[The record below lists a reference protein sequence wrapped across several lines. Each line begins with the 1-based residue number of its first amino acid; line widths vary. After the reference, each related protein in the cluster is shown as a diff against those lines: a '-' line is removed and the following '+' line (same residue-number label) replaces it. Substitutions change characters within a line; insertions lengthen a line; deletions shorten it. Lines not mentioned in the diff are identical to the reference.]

1 MYEKGGH
8 QMSIIKLID
17 RTTDISRLKMRQMN
31 WDTVINEKPYFVV
44 LIEGY
49 IHTIGGKYGNNNL
62 WAYPRNEK
70 PSCEN
75 LVQFDGEPVCWGINY
90 APYNHARY
98 RHGEFEASTIGNVFI
113 TRNVEKFCDVR
124 GGIERAKCMIND
136 FYEHPIGLNEIDFD
150 KKVIGRKVWWRSEPA
165 VVTSY
170 ISKQACV
177 MLEPDRIPQFTTPAE
192 FADEGCEYYF
202 DGDVK
207 ADILDKHI
215 WWFRK

>member
-1 MYEKGGH
+1 MP
-8 QMSIIKLID
+8 IIKLID
-17 RTTDISRLKMRQMN
+17 RTTDISRLKMRQLN
-31 WDTVINEKPYFVV
+31 WDTVINGKPYFVV

-62 WAYPRNEK
+62 WAYPRGEK

-98 RHGEFEASTIGNVFI
+98 KHGEFEASTLGNVFI
-113 TRNVEKFCDVR
+113 TRNGEKFCDVR

-136 FYEHPIGLNEIDFD
+136 FSEHPIGLNEIDFD
-150 KKVIGRKVWWRSEPA
+150 KNVIGRKVWWRSEPA

-170 ISKQACV
+170 ISGQACV
-177 MLEPDRIPQFTTPAE
+177 MLEPDGIPRFTTTAE

>member
-1 MYEKGGH
+1 M
-8 QMSIIKLID
+8 QSIRLID
-17 RTTDISRLKMRQMN
+17 RNTDISKLKMCQMY
-31 WDTVINEKPYFVV
+31 WDTVINREPYFVV

-70 PSCEN
+70 PSFKN
-75 LVQFDGEPVCWGINY
+75 LIQFDGEPVCWGINY
-90 APYNHARY
+90 APYNHVRY
-98 RHGEFEASTIGNVFI
+98 RHGEFEARTIGNVFI
-113 TRNVEKFCDVR
+113 TRNGEKFCDVR
-124 GGIERAKCMIND
+124 GSIERAKCMID
-136 FYEHPIGLNEIDFD
+136 VFLEHPMNLNKIDFD
-150 KKVIGRKVWWRSEPA
+150 KNVIGRKVWWRSEPA

-170 ISKQACV
+170 ISGQACV
-177 MLEPDRIPQFTTPAE
+177 ILEPDGIPQFTTPAE
-192 FADEGCEYYF
+192 FADDGCEYYF

>member
-1 MYEKGGH
+1 MPR
-8 QMSIIKLID
+8 IKLID
-17 RTTDISRLKMRQMN
+17 RTTDISRLKMRQLN

-49 IHTIGGKYGNNNL
+49 IHTIGGKCGNNNL

-75 LVQFDGEPVCWGINY
+75 LIQFNGEPVCWGINY

-98 RHGEFEASTIGNVFI
+98 RHGEFETRTIGNVFI
-113 TRNVEKFCDVR
+113 TRNGEKFCDVR

-136 FYEHPIGLNEIDFD
+136 FSEHPMNLNEIDFD
-150 KKVIGRKVWWRSEPA
+150 KNVIGRKVWWRSEPA
-165 VVTSY
+165 IVTSY
-170 ISKQACV
+170 ISGQACV
-177 MLEPDRIPQFTTPAE
+177 ILEPDGIPQFTTPAE
-192 FADEGCEYYF
+192 FADEGREYYF

>member
-1 MYEKGGH
+1 MP
-8 QMSIIKLID
+8 IIKLID

-31 WDTVINEKPYFVV
+31 WDTVINEKSYFVV
-44 LIEGY
+44 SIEDY

-62 WAYPRNEK
+62 WAYPRSEK

-98 RHGEFEASTIGNVFI
+98 RHGELETRTIGNVFI
-113 TRNVEKFCDVR
+113 TRNGEKFCDVR
-124 GGIERAKCMIND
+124 GGIERARCMMSD
-136 FYEHPIGLNEIDFD
+136 FLEHPMDLNEIDFD
-150 KKVIGRKVWWRSEPA
+150 KNVIGRKVWWRSEPA

-170 ISKQACV
+170 ISGQACV
-177 MLEPDRIPQFTTPAE
+177 ILEPDGIPQFTTPAE
-192 FADEGCEYYF
+192 FAGEECECYV
-202 DGDVK
+202 DDDVK

>member
-1 MYEKGGH
+1 MY
-8 QMSIIKLID
+8 
-17 RTTDISRLKMRQMN
+17 
-31 WDTVINEKPYFVV
+31 WDTVINGKPYFVV

-98 RHGEFEASTIGNVFI
+98 KHGEFEASTLGNVFI
-113 TRNVEKFCDVR
+113 TRNGEKFCDVR
-124 GGIERAKCMIND
+124 GGIERAKCMINN
-136 FYEHPIGLNEIDFD
+136 FSEHPIGLNEIDFD

-165 VVTSY
+165 VITSY
-170 ISKQACV
+170 ISGQACV
-177 MLEPDRIPQFTTPAE
+177 ILEPDGIQQFTTPAE

>member
-1 MYEKGGH
+1 M
-8 QMSIIKLID
+8 QSIRLID
-17 RTTDISRLKMRQMN
+17 RNTDISKLKMCQMY
-31 WDTVINEKPYFVV
+31 WDTVINREPYFVV

-70 PSCEN
+70 PSFKN
-75 LVQFDGEPVCWGINY
+75 LIQFDGEPVCWGINY

-98 RHGEFEASTIGNVFI
+98 RHGEFEARTIGNVFI
-113 TRNVEKFCDVR
+113 TRNGEKFCDVR
-124 GGIERAKCMIND
+124 GSIERAKCMIDD
-136 FYEHPIGLNEIDFD
+136 FLEHPMNLNKIDFD
-150 KKVIGRKVWWRSEPA
+150 KNVIGRKVWWRSEPA

-170 ISKQACV
+170 ISGQACV
-177 MLEPDRIPQFTTPAE
+177 ILEPDGITQFTTPAE
-192 FADEGCEYYF
+192 FADDGCEYYF

>member
-1 MYEKGGH
+1 MP
-8 QMSIIKLID
+8 IINLID
-17 RTTDISRLKMRQMN
+17 RTTDISRLKMRQMD
-31 WDTVINEKPYFVV
+31 WDTVINRKPYFVV

-62 WAYPRNEK
+62 WAYPRDEK
-70 PSCEN
+70 PNCEN
-75 LVQFDGEPVCWGINY
+75 LVQFEGEPVCWGINY
-90 APYNHARY
+90 APYNYARC
-98 RHGEFEASTIGNVFI
+98 RHDEFEATTIGNVFI
-113 TRNVEKFCDVR
+113 TRNGEKFCDVR

-136 FYEHPIGLNEIDFD
+136 FNEHPINLNEIDFD
-150 KKVIGRKVWWRSEPA
+150 KKVIGRKVWWRSQPA
-165 VVTSY
+165 VVSNY

-177 MLEPDRIPQFTTPAE
+177 ILEPDGIKQFTTPAE
-192 FADEGCEYYF
+192 FADEGCNYYC

>member
-1 MYEKGGH
+1 MYEKGGY
-8 QMSIIKLID
+8 QMPRIKLID
-17 RTTDISRLKMRQMN
+17 RTTDISRLKMRQLN

-49 IHTIGGKYGNNNL
+49 IHTIGGKCGNNNL

-98 RHGEFEASTIGNVFI
+98 RHGEFEARTIRNVFI
-113 TRNVEKFCDVR
+113 TRNGEKFCDVR

-136 FYEHPIGLNEIDFD
+136 FSEHPMNLNEIDFD
-150 KKVIGRKVWWRSEPA
+150 KNVIGRKVWWRSEPA
-165 VVTSY
+165 IVTSY
-170 ISKQACV
+170 ISGQACV
-177 MLEPDRIPQFTTPAE
+177 MLEPDGIPQFTTPAE
-192 FADEGCEYYF
+192 FANEGCEYYF
-202 DGDVK
+202 DSDVK
-207 ADILDKHI
+207 ADILDEHI

>member
-1 MYEKGGH
+1 M
-8 QMSIIKLID
+8 QSIRLID
-17 RTTDISRLKMRQMN
+17 RDTDISKLKIHKMY
-31 WDTVINEKPYFVV
+31 WDTVINGEPYFVV

-70 PSCEN
+70 PSFKN
-75 LVQFDGEPVCWGINY
+75 LIQFDGEPVCLGINY

-98 RHGEFEASTIGNVFI
+98 RHGEFEARTIGNVF
-113 TRNVEKFCDVR
+113 K
-124 GGIERAKCMIND
+124 
-136 FYEHPIGLNEIDFD
+136 IDFD
-150 KKVIGRKVWWRSEPA
+150 KNVIGRKVWWRSEPA

-170 ISKQACV
+170 ISGQACV
-177 MLEPDRIPQFTTPAE
+177 ILEPDGIPQFTTPAE
-192 FADEGCEYYF
+192 FADDGCEYYF